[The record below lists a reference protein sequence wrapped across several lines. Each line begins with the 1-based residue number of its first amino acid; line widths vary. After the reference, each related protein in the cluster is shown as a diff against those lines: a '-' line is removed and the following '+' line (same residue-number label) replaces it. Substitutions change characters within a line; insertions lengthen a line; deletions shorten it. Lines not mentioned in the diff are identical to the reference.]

1 MSEPASIGEETS
13 HECREIR
20 VTDAVA
26 GRIMEFM
33 SDRRDAIVQLLVDMA
48 TLESP
53 SLAPE
58 TQLPVQDL
66 VERSLAECGFEA
78 TRIPGEKTGGHILLS
93 PRGHEE
99 GQGPVQLLLGHTDTV
114 WPLGTLEH
122 MPVVVDEESGVVR
135 GPGVFDMKGGVVQM
149 VFALRALAELDLQP
163 EVTPVVF
170 LNSDE
175 EIGSPESFPHVER
188 LAKSASR
195 VMVMEPALSPDGR
208 IKTTRR
214 GVGQFNIRVVGKAS
228 HSGLAPE
235 EGASAIQEMSH
246 VIQFLHGLTDW
257 DKGIAMN
264 VGTVA
269 GGTRGNVVAAEC
281 RAELDVRVTTIADAR
296 AVEEAIRGL
305 QAQTPGTRLEIEGAV
320 DRAPMEATPRNVALW
335 EAVRE
340 CGLQMGIELVQ
351 GLSGGASDGNIT
363 SLHAATVD
371 GMGAVGDGAHAEHEY
386 LEIDKLVE
394 RTALLALTLMVP
406 ELDR

>member
-1 MSEPASIGEETS
+1 
-13 HECREIR
+13 
-20 VTDAVA
+20 
-26 GRIMEFM
+26 
-33 SDRRDAIVQLLVDMA
+33 
-48 TLESP
+48 
-53 SLAPE
+53 
-58 TQLPVQDL
+58 
-66 VERSLAECGFEA
+66 
-78 TRIPGEKTGGHILLS
+78 
-93 PRGHEE
+93 
-99 GQGPVQLLLGHTDTV
+99 
-114 WPLGTLEH
+114 
-122 MPVVVDEESGVVR
+122 
-135 GPGVFDMKGGVVQM
+135 
-149 VFALRALAELDLQP
+149 
-163 EVTPVVF
+163 
-170 LNSDE
+170 
-175 EIGSPESFPHVER
+175 
-188 LAKSASR
+188 
-195 VMVMEPALSPDGR
+195 
-208 IKTTRR
+208 
-214 GVGQFNIRVVGKAS
+214 
-228 HSGLAPE
+228 
-235 EGASAIQEMSH
+235 

-371 GMGAVGDGAHAEHEY
+371 GMGSVGDGAHAEHEY

-406 ELDR
+406 ELDG

>member
-1 MSEPASIGEETS
+1 M
-13 HECREIR
+13 
-20 VTDAVA
+20 TDPVA
-26 GRIMEFM
+26 GRIIEFM
-33 SDRRDAIVQLLVDMA
+33 SDRRGAIVKLLVDMA
-48 TLESP
+48 NLESP
-53 SLAPE
+53 SLVPE

-66 VERSLAECGFEA
+66 VAHSLEESGFEA
-78 TRIPGEKTGGHILLS
+78 TRVPGQKTGGHILLS
-93 PRGHEE
+93 PGGHEE
-99 GQGPVQLLLGHTDTV
+99 GQGPIQILLGHTDTV
-114 WPLGTLEH
+114 WPLGTLER
-122 MPVVVDEESGVVR
+122 MPVEVDEAQGVVR

-149 VFALRALAELDLQP
+149 VFALRALADLGLQP

-175 EIGSPESFPHVER
+175 EIGSPESHDHVER

-195 VMVMEPALSPDGR
+195 VLVMEPALGPDGR

-214 GVGQFNIRVVGKAS
+214 GVGQFHIRVVGKAS

-235 EGASAIQEMSH
+235 EGASAIHEMSH

-257 DKGIAMN
+257 DRGIAMN
-264 VGTVA
+264 VGTVT

-305 QAQTPGTRLEIEGAV
+305 EAETPGSRLEIEGAV

-335 EAVRE
+335 NAVRE
-340 CGLQMGIELVQ
+340 CGLEMGVELVQ
-351 GLSGGASDGNIT
+351 GMSGGASDGNIT
-363 SLHAATVD
+363 SLHTATVD
-371 GMGAVGDGAHAEHEY
+371 GLGAVGDGAHAEHEY
-386 LEIDKLVE
+386 VNIDKLVE

-406 ELDR
+406 QLDGPSALGS